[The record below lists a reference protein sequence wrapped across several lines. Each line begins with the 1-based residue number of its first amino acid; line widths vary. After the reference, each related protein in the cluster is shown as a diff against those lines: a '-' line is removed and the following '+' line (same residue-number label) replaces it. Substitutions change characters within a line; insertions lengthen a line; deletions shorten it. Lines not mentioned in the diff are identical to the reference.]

1 MKCPT
6 CRNQF
11 NYKKEGDINGD
22 TTCLICGTTAPTS
35 QWTKPRKTKN
45 EKRLEAQL
53 ANVKQL
59 LEKAYLAGFNATG
72 EGYNGEYPYGDRNL
86 NPEEDTEWLERRDE
100 KLREL
105 LEETNG

>member
-1 MKCPT
+1 M
-6 CRNQF
+6 NL
-11 NYKKEGDINGD
+11 YKKRLQKRHVNGLA
-22 TTCLICGTTAPTS
+22 TPTIAATRS
-35 QWTKPRKTKN
+35 ATEFEIMQQ
-45 EKRLEAQL
+45 EHIEQLEAQL

-59 LEKAYLAGFNATG
+59 LEKAYLTGFNATG

-100 KLREL
+100 KLKEL

>member
-6 CRNQF
+6 CRNQY
-11 NYKKEGDINGD
+11 NYKKEKDINGN
-22 TTCLICGTTAPTS
+22 TTCLICGTIAPTS

-59 LEKAYLAGFNATG
+59 LEKAYLAGFNASG
-72 EGYNGEYPYGDRNL
+72 EGYNGEYPFRDKDQW
-86 NPEEDTEWLERRDE
+86 PDDSADWCQKRDE
-100 KLREL
+100 ELKEL